1 MRYLWAMLGLVCVG
15 VGLIGV
21 VLPILPTVPF
31 MLLAAFFFARS
42 SERLHNWLIT
52 HPTFGPPIVD
62 WQSNGAISPRFKR
75 IATVSILL
83 VFVISL
89 LLDLPLLILGIQAG
103 VLTLVLV
110 FIWSRPNF

>member
-1 MRYLWAMLGLVCVG
+1 MQYIWAALGLICVG
-15 VGLIGV
+15 LGVIGI

-62 WQSNGAISPRFKR
+62 WQSRGAINPRVKR
-75 IATVSILL
+75 IATVSIVVVFGISLALGLKVWLL
-83 VFVISL
+83 VL
-89 LLDLPLLILGIQAG
+89 QASI
-103 VLTLVLV
+103 LTLVMI
-110 FIWSRPNF
+110 FIWSRPNY